1 MLKRIWEFFNS
12 SKPKQQVE
20 TVHEPFNE
28 SRDESV
34 TKSDEMFHELLNR
47 SRRVSKNE
55 FASNFGGI
63 AEDIVGM
70 LNSDQV
76 NQAIQEARKTMEDDS
91 ADSYLPPLR
100 KVEFG
105 LFSKARELEKGE
117 VAAIDGTFALPMQK
131 YSAGQA
137 ICVGIG
143 SLSHG
148 RPMQDSLHYW
158 SSKVLL
164 SDTVDTD
171 EFIAREKRGLFGIYP
186 TGYLRYYEVEHC
198 LEIDESYLF
207 LDGPLVDEYLISNQ
221 AGVQLYNRLFGSE
234 KKQILGVIKNI
245 ANPVFTKFARALKS
259 GEIYV
264 IETLADH
271 LNQSN
276 AARNRYVSKEFIKS
290 DITHDI
296 FRGVFKPRNKTF
308 GFEVHKDHLED
319 MLRIMAADCQINNP
333 GHEIPFLLNRID
345 EEVRKNFSPHIL
357 KDRIAV
363 EMAIQSEELFFE
375 ETDERFFRS

>member
-1 MLKRIWEFFNS
+1 MLKRIWEFFNP
-12 SKPKQQVE
+12 SKPKRQVE

-28 SRDESV
+28 SRDES
-34 TKSDEMFHELLNR
+34 TANSDEMFHELLNR
-47 SRRVSKNE
+47 SRRVSRNE

-63 AEDIVGM
+63 AKDIVEM
-70 LNSDQV
+70 LNSDRV

-143 SLSHG
+143 SLSHR

-171 EFIAREKRGLFGIYP
+171 DFIAHEKRGLFGIYP
-186 TGYLRYYEVEHC
+186 TAYLRYYEVEHC
-198 LEIDESYLF
+198 LEIDEPYLF

-221 AGVQLYNRLFGSE
+221 AGVQLYNKLFATE

-276 AARNRYVSKEFIKS
+276 AARNRYVSDGFTNS
-290 DITHDI
+290 FAHDI
-296 FRGVFKPRNKTF
+296 FRGVFKPRNKAF

-357 KDRIAV
+357 KDQIAV

-375 ETDERFFRS
+375 ETDERSFRS

>member
-1 MLKRIWEFFNS
+1 MFKRIWEFFNS
-12 SKPKQQVE
+12 SKPKRQIE

-28 SRDESV
+28 SKNESAAN
-34 TKSDEMFHELLNR
+34 SDEMFHELLNR
-47 SRRVSKNE
+47 SRRVSRNE

-63 AEDIVGM
+63 ADDIVEM

-76 NQAIQEARKTMEDDS
+76 NQAIQEARKTMEDDP
-91 ADSYLPPLR
+91 DNPYLPPLR

-105 LFSKARELEKGE
+105 LFSEAKELEKGE

-143 SLSHG
+143 SLSHR

-164 SDTVDTD
+164 SDAADTD
-171 EFIAREKRGLFGIYP
+171 DFIVREQRGLFSIYP
-186 TGYLRYYEVEHC
+186 TAYLRYYEVEHC
-198 LEIDESYLF
+198 LEIDEPYLF
-207 LDGPLVDEYLISNQ
+207 LDGPLIDQYLVSNQ
-221 AGVQLYNRLFGSE
+221 AGVQLYDRLFKNK
-234 KKQILGVIKNI
+234 KKQVLGIIKNI
-245 ANPVFTKFARALKS
+245 ADPVFTKFARALSS

-264 IETLADH
+264 VETLENH
-271 LNQSN
+271 LNRSN
-276 AARNRYVSKEFIKS
+276 TTRNRHVLDGF
-290 DITHDI
+290 TNGFAHDI
-296 FRGVFKPRNKTF
+296 FRGVFKPRNKVF
-308 GFEVHKDHLED
+308 GFEVHRNHFED
-319 MLRIMAADCQINNP
+319 MLRIMTADCQINNP

-363 EMAIQSEELFFE
+363 EMAIQSEELFFG
-375 ETDERFFRS
+375 ETDERSFR

>member
-1 MLKRIWEFFNS
+1 MFKRIWEFFN
-12 SKPKQQVE
+12 PLRPRRQVE

-28 SRDESV
+28 SKNESAAN
-34 TKSDEMFHELLNR
+34 SHEMFHELLNR
-47 SRRVSKNE
+47 SRRVSRNE

-63 AEDIVGM
+63 AEDIVEM
-70 LNSDQV
+70 LNSDRV

-91 ADSYLPPLR
+91 DDSCLPPLC

-105 LFSKARELEKGE
+105 LFSEARELEQGE

-143 SLSHG
+143 SLSHR

-186 TGYLRYYEVEHC
+186 TAYLRYYEVEHC
-198 LEIDESYLF
+198 LEIDEPYLF
-207 LDGPLVDEYLISNQ
+207 LDGPLIDEYLVSSQ
-221 AGVQLYNRLFGSE
+221 AGVQLYNRLFGNK
-234 KKQILGVIKNI
+234 KKQALGIIKNI
-245 ANPVFTKFARALKS
+245 ADPVFTKFARALNS

-264 IETLADH
+264 VETLENH
-271 LNQSN
+271 LNRSN
-276 AARNRYVSKEFIKS
+276 ATHNRYVLDGFTNSFA
-290 DITHDI
+290 HDI
-296 FRGVFKPRNKTF
+296 FRGVFKPQNKAF
-308 GFEVHKDHLED
+308 GFEVHKDHLGD

-363 EMAIQSEELFFE
+363 EMAIQSEELFFG
-375 ETDERFFRS
+375 ETDERSFRS